1 MKRILVG
8 GMHHESNTFNPII
21 TGKKDFRVIYGEDIF
36 NNIRENDSASGIITT
51 LKGAG
56 YEVVPTV
63 FARAV
68 PNGEVDYNFFQEIK
82 SYMMNIAKS
91 QRGKIDA
98 ITLALHGSMRVEG
111 LGEAE
116 GVILEELREIFP
128 EIPIFVALD
137 MHGTMTEK
145 MHKNADGFVG
155 YKQAPH
161 TDCTETGVLAG
172 KMTINALENGVLPKS
187 AWIKIPMIIA
197 GEKSGT
203 DVEPMYSL
211 IEKLREVE
219 IEDQVLAASY
229 LLGFPW
235 ADNSDSG
242 VGVYVVAKDSQNRA
256 DELALKLAHEF
267 WEMRG
272 DFVFVTETYKPKEAL
287 EKALESAKEKDI
299 PVYISDSG
307 DNPTAGASSDNTEF
321 LKLILENEDVKNL
334 EKSLIYGG
342 FYDPEATLLCRGKVG
357 EKINLTFGSKFDKD
371 SSTPITKE
379 VLVKSYLAN
388 YKYANMFV
396 GALALISIG
405 NVDIVLSENHVGFTD
420 PQMFRELGLSPEEH
434 PIIVCKLGY
443 LTPGHNALAKR
454 SILALT
460 KGNTNEDL
468 ETIDFKLIKRPIYPL
483 EKDFHYDPKENFV
496 VR

>member
-1 MKRILVG
+1 
-8 GMHHESNTFNPII
+8 
-21 TGKKDFRVIYGEDIF
+21 
-36 NNIRENDSASGIITT
+36 
-51 LKGAG
+51 
-56 YEVVPTV
+56 
-63 FARAV
+63 
-68 PNGEVDYNFFQEIK
+68 
-82 SYMMNIAKS
+82 
-91 QRGKIDA
+91 
-98 ITLALHGSMRVEG
+98 
-111 LGEAE
+111 
-116 GVILEELREIFP
+116 
-128 EIPIFVALD
+128 
-137 MHGTMTEK
+137 
-145 MHKNADGFVG
+145 
-155 YKQAPH
+155 
-161 TDCTETGVLAG
+161 
-172 KMTINALENGVLPKS
+172 MTIHALENGVLPKS

-203 DVEPMYSL
+203 DVEPMFSL
-211 IEKLREVE
+211 IERLREVE
-219 IEDQVLAASY
+219 KDDQVLAASY

-242 VGVYVVAKDSQNRA
+242 VGVYVVTKDSQNLA

-267 WEMRG
+267 WERRE

-287 EKALESAKEKDI
+287 EKALEYAKKKDI

-321 LKLILENEDVKNL
+321 LKLILENEDVKAL

-342 FYDPEATLLCRGKVG
+342 FYDPEAATFCRGKVG

-371 SSTPITKE
+371 SSTSITKE
-379 VLVKSYLAN
+379 VLVKSYLED

-396 GALALISIG
+396 GALALVSIG

-443 LTPGHNALAKR
+443 LTPGHKELAKR

-468 ETIDFKLIKRPIYPL
+468 ETIEFKLIKRPIYPL

>member
-82 SYMMNIAKS
+82 SYMMDIARS

-128 EIPIFVALD
+128 EIPIFASLD

-161 TDCTETGVLAG
+161 TDCTETGILAG

-219 IEDQVLAASY
+219 KDDQVLAASY

-242 VGVYVVAKDSQNRA
+242 VGVYVVTKDSQNRA

-267 WEMRG
+267 WERRE
-272 DFVFVTETYKPKEAL
+272 DFAFVTETYKPKEAL